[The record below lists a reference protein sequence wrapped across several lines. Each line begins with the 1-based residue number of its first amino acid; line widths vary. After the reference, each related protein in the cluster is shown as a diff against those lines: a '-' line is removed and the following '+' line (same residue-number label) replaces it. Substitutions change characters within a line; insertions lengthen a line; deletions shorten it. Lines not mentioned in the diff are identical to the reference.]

1 MRLNLEEGR
10 RSLTNAPYRNR
21 FLRLQRKRAF
31 GRLLACV
38 GFAALALWMID
49 DSIISDND
57 WSRMG
62 SLNFVMELISRFAPD
77 IGYLPEVLKPLLDTI
92 LIAFLGTVLGLV
104 LAVPVALLGAR
115 IITPFYPVG
124 YVSGRFIMIISR
136 SVHEIMWG
144 LLFVSALGLGALPG
158 ILALGCRSVGFIAKT
173 TSEAIENVNREP
185 IRAVE
190 SSGAGSLQI
199 FIFGFVP
206 QVWPIFLGNA
216 IFLFDMNLRRAAIL
230 GLVGAG
236 GIGLLFSEHMM
247 IFEYD
252 KAATIVVA
260 IVAVVLCGE
269 IVSNRLRSRII

>member
-1 MRLNLEEGR
+1 
-10 RSLTNAPYRNR
+10 
-21 FLRLQRKRAF
+21 
-31 GRLLACV
+31 
-38 GFAALALWMID
+38 
-49 DSIISDND
+49 
-57 WSRMG
+57 MG
-62 SLNFVMELISRFAPD
+62 SLNFVLELISRFAPD

-124 YVSGRFIMIISR
+124 YAAGRFIMIISR

-144 LLFVSALGLGALPG
+144 LLFVSALGLGTLPG
-158 ILALGCRSVGFIAKT
+158 ILALGCRSIGFIAKT

-190 SSGAGSLQI
+190 ATGAGSLQI
-199 FIFGFVP
+199 FFFGFLP
-206 QVWPIFLGNA
+206 QVLPIFLGNG

-269 IVSNRLRSRII
+269 FVSNRLRSRII